1 MPRAEGPGSVRLQ
14 GMLGVALFL
23 CLAVP
28 CFSESIQE
36 TADNYFAVLK
46 KDFDRLAL
54 NRALGNPRTSP
65 VNRMF
70 VTSLKKHQPLAYLA
84 RVNARGMVLNEVIR
98 GEVPQRK
105 VKRKVGDVEWY
116 TTVAKS
122 KKAFC
127 GFAEDNGRYYVIWSE
142 PIVVKKRFGG
152 VIAAKIDIWDCF
164 HKLSNETM
172 EPFLVRIGQ
181 KSLYSNKWKNESA
194 FVEEALNVPGVE
206 KISLL
211 TERPSP
217 AAHVAETLAASV
229 QRDTSAVAPGPAPVS
244 AVQTPSGGKKVPS
257 GFAKHRTVFIIIGI
271 VVALIFI
278 FLLFQ
283 FYVWLNHKF
292 LMRSINRPD

>member
-1 MPRAEGPGSVRLQ
+1 MWAV
-14 GMLGVALFL
+14 VL
-23 CLAVP
+23 CLCFTVP
-28 CFSESIQE
+28 CFSESIHE
-36 TADNYFAVLK
+36 AADNYFAFLK

-54 NRALGNPRTSP
+54 NPALRNPRINP
-65 VNRMF
+65 VNRIF

-84 RVNARGMVLNEVIR
+84 RVNARGLVINEVVR
-98 GEVPQRK
+98 GEVPQKK

-116 TTVAKS
+116 SAVAKN
-122 KKAFC
+122 KRTYC
-127 GFAEDNGRYYVIWSE
+127 GFAEDNGRYYLIWSE
-142 PIVVKKRFGG
+142 PIVAKKRFGG
-152 VIAAKIDIWDCF
+152 VIAAKVDIWDCF

-194 FVEEALNVPGVE
+194 FVEEPLAVPGVE
-206 KISLL
+206 TISLL

-229 QRDTSAVAPGPAPVS
+229 RRDTSSVAPGPAPVS
-244 AVQTPSGGKKVPS
+244 ALQPGAAATTGAKKASS
-257 GFAKHRTVFIIIGI
+257 GFAKHRTVIIIIGI
-271 VVALIFI
+271 VIAIIFI